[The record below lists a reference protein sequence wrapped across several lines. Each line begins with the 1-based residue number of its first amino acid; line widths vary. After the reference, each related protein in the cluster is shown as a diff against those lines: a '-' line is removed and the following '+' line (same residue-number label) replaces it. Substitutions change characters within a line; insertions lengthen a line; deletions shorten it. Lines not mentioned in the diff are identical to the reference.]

1 MGLLVFGSALVVL
14 FIVLAVAEGVG
25 DPSIPSGDVALV
37 EKVPGDGGHI
47 SEGDFN
53 HALDL
58 TAAEAEKE
66 VPKPG
71 DKEYDELMEKTMGSL
86 LNAAWLEGEA
96 EELGISVDEDEVAKE
111 FKKVKAEAFKTEA
124 EYTEFLKK
132 AHYTKADVLDRVKLQ
147 MLTEQV
153 EKKVADSAPKPSE
166 SEIED
171 YYEAAKSTQYVKEA
185 NRNVRVILNKDKAK
199 VEAAKKELEK
209 DGSEASWQ
217 KVAKKYSTESL
228 SKNTGGLR
236 TELTEATAE
245 EPLKTDAFT
254 APEGQLEG
262 PVKGPKGFYLF
273 EVVSESPESTQ
284 ALDEVKSSISS
295 QLEGQLQ
302 QSYFAEFVAD
312 FNGKWTSRTFCADD
326 FVIEPCANFKSSG
339 HPAEANPTCYH
350 PSAKNGVAKECP
362 APVPQTKPAF
372 PGSVDVLTPEGER
385 LAQRPRPVG
394 LKEGEE
400 SSTLEGI
407 PGVPPTSP

>member
-1 MGLLVFGSALVVL
+1 VALL

-37 EKVPGDGGHI
+37 EKVPGDGGSI
-47 SEGDFN
+47 SEEDFN

-58 TAAEAEKE
+58 TAAETKKK

-71 DKEYDELMEKTMGSL
+71 DKEYDELMEKTMGNL

-96 EELGISVDEDEVAKE
+96 AELGISVSDKEVAEE
-111 FKKVKAEAFKTEA
+111 FKKVKGEAFKTEA
-124 EYTEFLKK
+124 EYKDFLEE

-147 MLTEQV
+147 MLTEKV
-153 EKKVADSAPKPSE
+153 EEKVTTSAPKPSE
-166 SEIED
+166 GEVED

-185 NRNVRVILNKDKAK
+185 SRNVRIVVNKDKAK
-199 VEAAKKELEK
+199 VEAAKKALEK

-217 KVAKKYSTESL
+217 KVAKKYSTDSL
-228 SKNTGGLR
+228 TKNSGGLR

-245 EPLKTDAFT
+245 EPLKTDAFS
-254 APEGQLEG
+254 APKGQLEG

-273 EVVSESPESTQ
+273 EVVSESPQSTQ
-284 ALDEVKSSISS
+284 PLDEVKSSISA

-302 QSYFAEFVAD
+302 QAYFAEFVAD
-312 FNGKWTSRTFCADD
+312 FNSKWTSRTFCADG
-326 FVIEPCANFKSSG
+326 FVIQACANYKGSG
-339 HPAEANPTCYH
+339 HPAEASPNCYE
-350 PSAKNGVAKECP
+350 PSAKAGVAKECP
-362 APVPQTKPAF
+362 APVPQTKPAM

-394 LKEGEE
+394 LEEGEA

-407 PGVPPTSP
+407 PGIPPTTP